1 MVGCDAD
8 FMGLVPLPCWPMHRD
23 PGPLA
28 RFLLVCLGV
37 HRSLSALV
45 CVYAATAWLRFGPLL
60 CVRPAPSA
68 DPWAPIPHCA
78 ICGALG
84 ASVQW
89 LARTPSRLTSCCA
102 RALLWPARLLRNS
115 VAWHASNSWA
125 RFHGLLLPE
134 HKEFDAWCADQARPV
149 PVGPNIPPVSMEPSA
164 QAIPPPRANK
174 RHASHSDPTKVKRSR
189 PSSFVSRIPPVPS
202 ARMSSTNN
210 SSAET
215 ARQSRREK

>member
-1 MVGCDAD
+1 M
-8 FMGLVPLPCWPMHRD
+8 
-23 PGPLA
+23 
-28 RFLLVCLGV
+28 
-37 HRSLSALV
+37 
-45 CVYAATAWLRFGPLL
+45 L

-68 DPWAPIPHCA
+68 DPWVLVPRCA

-102 RALLWPARLLRNS
+102 RALSWPARLLRNS
-115 VAWHASNSWA
+115 VAWHASISWA
-125 RFHGLLLPE
+125 RFHGLLLLE

-149 PVGPNIPPVSMEPSA
+149 PMGPNGPPVSVEPPA

-189 PSSFVSRIPPVPS
+189 PSSSVSRIPPVPS
-202 ARMSSTNN
+202 AGMSNTNN
-210 SSAET
+210 SSTET